1 MTDLRQRLLDEAAV
15 FTAENGWAS
24 LTMAKLGQRV
34 GVSRQT
40 VYNELG
46 SKPALAD
53 AIVAQELAKF
63 LAAVE
68 EELSS
73 TDDRVLGIQRAVSRV
88 LTMADENVLMRAVLS
103 SVHGANSDL
112 LPLLTTQAQPIID
125 SARDMIV
132 ARIETEHPDQPIPQD
147 ELLVAVESIVRLVMS
162 HITAPTISTG
172 RAAEAIAWVAA
183 SLLSELPES
192 LSDS

>member
-125 SARDMIV
+125 SAGDMIV